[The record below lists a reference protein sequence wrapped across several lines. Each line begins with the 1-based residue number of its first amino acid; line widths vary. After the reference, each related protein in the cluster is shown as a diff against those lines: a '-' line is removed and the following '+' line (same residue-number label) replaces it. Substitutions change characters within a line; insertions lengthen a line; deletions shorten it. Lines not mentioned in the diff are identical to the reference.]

1 MILITGGSGFIGSNL
16 IRYLNS
22 QGRNDILIL
31 DNFKNGE
38 KFLNINNLNFFDL
51 YDKDYFYNESLDK
64 KIINKITKI
73 VHLGACSSTQE
84 WNGEYLLKTNYEN
97 SKYLLHLALENNI
110 DFIYASSASVYG
122 DGSGGF
128 GADKLDTKP
137 LNAYAFSKLIFD
149 RYVHNYLSENPCEQ
163 NVVGLRFFNVYG
175 PGEAHKGA
183 MTSPVY
189 NFFHQIQ
196 ETGTCKVF
204 EEIRNGYRV
213 DHLRDF
219 VHVDD
224 CSQIITHFIN
234 NNVPQRLINV
244 GTGSPSSFQKVAEH
258 VMAALGKPASEISY
272 VHFPEALLGRYQS
285 YTCADLSS
293 LRSSGYDGSFID
305 LGLGIDSYVRVLKNG
320 Y

>member
-16 IRYLNS
+16 IRHLNFM
-22 QGRNDILIL
+22 GRDDIIIL
-31 DNFKNGE
+31 DNFKNGK
-38 KFLNINNLNFFDL
+38 KFLNINDLHFLDL
-51 YDKDYFYNESLDK
+51 YDKDFFYKEALDEK
-64 KIINKITKI
+64 MIKNITKI

-97 SKYLLHLALENNI
+97 SKHLLHLALENNI

-122 DGSGGF
+122 DGLEGF
-128 GADKLDTKP
+128 DACKLDTKP

-149 RYVHNYLSENPCEQ
+149 RYVNNYLSRNSCKQ

-189 NFFHQIQ
+189 NFFHQIK

-204 EEIRNGYRV
+204 EEIRNGVRV
-213 DHLRDF
+213 EHLRDF

-224 CSQIITHFIN
+224 CSKIITHFIN
-234 NNVPQRLINV
+234 NQVPQRLINV
-244 GTGSPSSFQKVAEH
+244 GTGSPSSFLKVAEL
-258 VMAALGKPASEISY
+258 VMSMLGKPRSEISFIE
-272 VHFPEALLGRYQS
+272 FPEILKGRYQS

-293 LRSSGYDGSFID
+293 LRSSGYRESFID
-305 LGLGIDSYVRVLKNG
+305 LDLGVDSYVRALKNG
-320 Y
+320 S